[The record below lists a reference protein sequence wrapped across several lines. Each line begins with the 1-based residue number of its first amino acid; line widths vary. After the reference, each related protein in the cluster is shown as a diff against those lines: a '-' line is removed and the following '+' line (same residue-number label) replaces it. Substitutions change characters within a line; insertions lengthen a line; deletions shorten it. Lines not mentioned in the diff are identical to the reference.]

1 MANSIANLAV
11 VISGHTKPLEEAMKK
26 AQSKVG
32 GFGHSIKEGFGL
44 GLGVMGLD
52 KLEGAMKKAIAD
64 MPQLAEAADKAEK
77 SFGRMLLKVTGIG
90 WLLPKAATILEDVSD
105 WLDGIT
111 PEMKKQIALQETMLR
126 NERLLVDTRLEG
138 MGALVKSLEAQMDA
152 IDPMREQLRIAEQLK
167 KENDPYMSKN
177 ITLEQMSRPDY
188 DPFAREKAMAMKAEI
203 EEHNRVMAAMDEEI
217 AKIEEEKQEYEEW
230 LKMYNETI
238 KTLDEYQEPFGP
250 ITRMQA
256 ELEKKNALIA
266 EGRELLLSQVPA
278 VEQLRKKYE
287 EAQKAGLTGD
297 ELKAFEKSYKDAKL
311 QQDQANAI
319 PVKLG
324 GAATAGSETA
334 YSIIANA
341 QANTIK
347 PEMQAQTKELKSQT
361 QLLTQIKDSTPKP
374 GDFAFGIYRME
385 L

>member
-32 GFGHSIKEGFGL
+32 GFSHSIKEGFGL

-111 PEMKKQIALQETMLR
+111 PEMKKQLALQETMLK

-138 MGALVKSLEAQMDA
+138 MGALIKSLEAQMDA

-188 DPFAREKAMAMKAEI
+188 DPFAREKALAMKAEI

-250 ITRMQA
+250 ITKMQA

-297 ELKAFEKSYKDAKL
+297 ELKAFEKAYKDAKL
-311 QQDQANAI
+311 QQDQANVI
-319 PVKLG
+319 PVQLG
-324 GAATAGSETA
+324 GAATAGSDAA

-361 QLLTQIKDSTPKP
+361 QLLTQIKDNTPKP